1 MERRLLLAVVLS
13 IIVLVSWSALMP
25 KPQHVATQSVTAST
39 APALTN
45 EQAVVSQEVP
55 SVAAEPSLSLP
66 PTPEVEIQL
75 KVEKLDLI
83 FFEQQAAVK
92 EAIFKEFKDYKF
104 SLNYRFYNFRPQ
116 SIQLFDFQLLART
129 NRILMLDSDIL
140 FFQSPSQIIE
150 YLKCGK
156 SFFNSDPQDFYAVP
170 RACMNGLFGLQVM
183 EKVNIGLVYTPGKE
197 YYELGL
203 IERFLEEYYNNWQ
216 HNRLGIAQAGLTLIF
231 SKHPDLFMRLSTSYC
246 IGKGPITSE
255 MICNHFASGFGRQYF
270 YIRGLA
276 YLKKQ
281 IFLDRFRKL
290 GK

>member
-1 MERRLLLAVVLS
+1 M
-13 IIVLVSWSALMP
+13 
-25 KPQHVATQSVTAST
+25 
-39 APALTN
+39 
-45 EQAVVSQEVP
+45 
-55 SVAAEPSLSLP
+55 
-66 PTPEVEIQL
+66 
-75 KVEKLDLI
+75 
-83 FFEQQAAVK
+83 
-92 EAIFKEFKDYKF
+92 
-104 SLNYRFYNFRPQ
+104 
-116 SIQLFDFQLLART
+116 T